1 MHYSTQ
7 IKPISYLKTNAA
19 QVLAQIT
26 ADREPLVITQNGE
39 ARAVLQD
46 VASYEETQ
54 DTLALLKL
62 LALGNQEVADGKTK
76 PLTDVVKRLRAKHP
90 KV

>member
-1 MHYSTQ
+1 
-7 IKPISYLKTNAA
+7 
-19 QVLAQIT
+19 
-26 ADREPLVITQNGE
+26 
-39 ARAVLQD
+39 

>member
-1 MHYSTQ
+1 
-7 IKPISYLKTNAA
+7 
-19 QVLAQIT
+19 VLAQIT